1 MHLSSRVHNLSLLF
15 VFLPTFEVCAE
26 SVEGFEKIQELKGIA
41 EYRMDSNGLTVL
53 LMEDH
58 SAPVATFMVT
68 YRVGSRNEVTG
79 TTGASHLLE
88 HLMFKGT
95 EKFDKGKGT
104 DVSSMLQNVGARMN
118 ANTWLDRTNYYA
130 NIPIDHL
137 ELAIE
142 IEADRMRNL
151 FLREEDRQPEM
162 TVGRNEF
169 ERGENSPLTALTKE
183 IVAAAFVAHP
193 YHHPTIGWRSDIE
206 NVTIERLREFY
217 DTYYWPNNATLTAI
231 ADFKKIDVLNLVGK
245 YYGPIPASPKPIP
258 VVYTEEPP
266 QRGARTVMVKRAG
279 QLGVVGIA
287 HKVPEGAHNDT
298 FALNVLEA
306 ILIQGKN
313 SRLYKSLIER
323 GLAVDI
329 FVWNFALKDPGLF
342 ITFAYL
348 APGVDHTIV
357 NDVILDEFEKLK
369 TEGVTDEELARAITQ
384 LNAEIAY
391 SRDGS
396 FSVAR
401 ILNDAIAMGDW
412 TYYVRFPEEI
422 AKVTPDAVKRVV
434 RKYFNE
440 ESRTSGTFVPL
451 APTGAPGQPPPLRQQ
466 YTNPREPD
474 QKARPPRPQ
483 PVRRA
488 LLRAIAPSFPSQDQ
502 KVAGLWSDQPF
513 PIES

>member
-1 MHLSSRVHNLSLLF
+1 MRLLSKGY
-15 VFLPTFEVCAE
+15 CA
-26 SVEGFEKIQELKGIA
+26 S
-41 EYRMDSNGLTVL
+41 
-53 LMEDH
+53 
-58 SAPVATFMVT
+58 
-68 YRVGSRNEVTG
+68 
-79 TTGASHLLE
+79 TT
-88 HLMFKGT
+88 
-95 EKFDKGKGT
+95 
-104 DVSSMLQNVGARMN
+104 
-118 ANTWLDRTNYYA
+118 
-130 NIPIDHL
+130 
-137 ELAIE
+137 
-142 IEADRMRNL
+142 
-151 FLREEDRQPEM
+151 
-162 TVGRNEF
+162 
-169 ERGENSPLTALTKE
+169 
-183 IVAAAFVAHP
+183 
-193 YHHPTIGWRSDIE
+193 E
-206 NVTIERLREFY
+206 NV
-217 DTYYWPNNATLTAI
+217 
-231 ADFKKIDVLNLVGK
+231 
-245 YYGPIPASPKPIP
+245 
-258 VVYTEEPP
+258 EEP
-266 QRGARTVMVKRAG
+266 
-279 QLGVVGIA
+279 
-287 HKVPEGAHNDT
+287 
-298 FALNVLEA
+298 
-306 ILIQGKN
+306 
-313 SRLYKSLIER
+313 
-323 GLAVDI
+323 DI